1 MFLVKPSIERLRAYV
16 DALERGW
23 SPDTIRLAK
32 VTREQLNEIRQDADA
47 FVEGLDDPDARGAPI
62 PMPDGSFAPRLPGIR
77 RWMWDGEFSGSIGL
91 RWSPGTPVLPP
102 TCLGHIGYAV
112 VPWKRGLGY
121 ATAALA
127 QILPEARKLDL
138 PYVELVTDVDNLA
151 SQRVILANGG
161 TLVEPFQ
168 KARAQGGGD
177 ALRFRIEL

>member
-1 MFLVKPSIERLRAYV
+1 MELVGPSLAHLPSYV
-16 DALERGW
+16 AALERGW
-23 SPDTIRLAK
+23 SPITTRPEAGHEELALIESDTTAFLA
-32 VTREQLNEIRQDADA
+32 
-47 FVEGLDDPDARGAPI
+47 GLDDPHALGPGI
-62 PMPDGSFAPRLPGIR
+62 TLGDGVVVKRLPSFR